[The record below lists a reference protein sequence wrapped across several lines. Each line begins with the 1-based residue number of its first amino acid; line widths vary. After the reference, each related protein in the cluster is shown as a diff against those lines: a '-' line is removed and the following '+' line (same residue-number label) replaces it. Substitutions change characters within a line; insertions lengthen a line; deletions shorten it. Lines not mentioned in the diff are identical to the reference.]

1 VSLALGIPVVLH
13 YLATGLVPRLPT
25 AVLSASLALLAAMSV
40 MLGLMLQTVTRMS
53 RDVKRLAYLAQPAI
67 LAPDREA

>member
-1 VSLALGIPVVLH
+1 
-13 YLATGLVPRLPT
+13 VPRLPT

-40 MLGLMLQTVTRMS
+40 MLGLMLQTVARMS